1 MSLARRRAHRVRK
14 HASVASRHP
23 TAFINFKQGGSKMPT
38 AAQRLARARALE
50 SMVRDIAREEIL
62 PRYLKSA
69 RNRKA
74 DGSLFTE
81 ADVESQRRF
90 TEALPQLMPGPVLG
104 EEMSAEE
111 QARLWSEGQR
121 GLWCIDP
128 IDGTTNFANGIPFF
142 AVSIAYLV
150 DHEPRFGVV
159 YNPITDES
167 FYAAKGAGAF
177 LNGTELPLRGGA
189 SQLKDAVA
197 GVDFKRISHH
207 LGDELAVRP
216 PYYSQRNFGS
226 SALEWCFVAAGRLD
240 VYLHGGQMLWDYAAG
255 QLILSESGGQAIALD
270 GGTLMA
276 GPAVKRGVIAAASP
290 ALFAEWRAWLQAH
303 S

>member
-1 MSLARRRAHRVRK
+1 
-14 HASVASRHP
+14 
-23 TAFINFKQGGSKMPT
+23 MPT

-50 SMVRDIAREEIL
+50 SLVRDIARDEIL

-69 RNRKA
+69 RNRKP

-81 ADVESQRRF
+81 ADLASQRCF
-90 TEALPQLMPGPVLG
+90 SEALPKFLAGEVLG
-104 EEMSAEE
+104 EEMTATE
-111 QARLWSEGQR
+111 QAHLWNEGGR

-128 IDGTTNFANGIPFF
+128 IDGTTNFANGIPLF
-142 AVSIAYLV
+142 AVSIAYLIE
-150 DHEPRFGVV
+150 HEPVLGVV

-167 FYAAKGAGAF
+167 FYAARGAGAF
-177 LNGTELPLRGGA
+177 LNGTELPLREGA
-189 SQLKDAVA
+189 SSLRDAVA

-255 QLILSESGGQAIALD
+255 RLILAEAGGVAEALD
-270 GGTLMA
+270 GGSLMS
-276 GPAVKRGVIAAASP
+276 GPALKRGVIAAVNP
-290 ALFAEWRAWLQAH
+290 GLFSEWSAWVKTR

>member
-1 MSLARRRAHRVRK
+1 
-14 HASVASRHP
+14 
-23 TAFINFKQGGSKMPT
+23 MPH

-50 SMVRDIAREEIL
+50 SMVRDIARDEIL

-81 ADVESQRRF
+81 ADMASQQRF
-90 TEALPQLMPGPVLG
+90 SEALPAFLPGAVLG
-104 EEMSAEE
+104 EEMTAAE
-111 QARLWSEGQR
+111 QAALWRDGAR

-128 IDGTTNFANGIPFF
+128 IDGTTNFANGIPLF
-142 AVSIAYLV
+142 AVSIAYLIE
-150 DHEPRFGVV
+150 HEPVIGVV

-167 FYAAKGAGAF
+167 FYAARGAGAF
-177 LNGTELPLRGGA
+177 LNGTELPLRAGA
-189 SQLKDAVA
+189 TSLRDAVA

-255 QLILSESGGQAIALD
+255 RLILAEAGGQAEALD
-270 GGTLMA
+270 GGQLMS
-276 GPAVKRGVIAAASP
+276 GPAIKRGVIAAASP
-290 ALFAEWRAWLQAH
+290 ALFAEWSAWIKAR

>member
-1 MSLARRRAHRVRK
+1 
-14 HASVASRHP
+14 
-23 TAFINFKQGGSKMPT
+23 MPT
-38 AAQRLARARALE
+38 AAHRLARARALE
-50 SMVRDIAREEIL
+50 SMVRDIARGEIL

-81 ADVESQRRF
+81 ADMASQQRF
-90 TEALPQLMPGPVLG
+90 SEALPAFLPGAVLG
-104 EEMSAEE
+104 EEMTAAE
-111 QARLWSEGQR
+111 QAALWRDGAR

-128 IDGTTNFANGIPFF
+128 IDGTTNFANGIPLF
-142 AVSIAYLV
+142 AVSIAYLIE
-150 DHEPRFGVV
+150 HEPVIGVV

-167 FYAAKGAGAF
+167 FYAARGAGAF
-177 LNGTELPLRGGA
+177 LNGAELPLRAGA
-189 SQLKDAVA
+189 TELRDAVA

-255 QLILSESGGQAIALD
+255 RLILAEAGGVAEALD
-270 GGTLMA
+270 GGVLMS
-276 GPAVKRGVIAAASP
+276 GPAIKRGVIAATSP
-290 ALFAEWRAWLQAH
+290 ALFAEWSAWVKAR

>member
-1 MSLARRRAHRVRK
+1 
-14 HASVASRHP
+14 
-23 TAFINFKQGGSKMPT
+23 MPT
-38 AAQRLARARALE
+38 ASHRLARARALE
-50 SMVRDIAREEIL
+50 SLVRDIARDEIL

-81 ADVESQRRF
+81 ADLESQRRF
-90 TEALPQLMPGPVLG
+90 AEALPRFLPGDVLG
-104 EEMSAEE
+104 EEMTAAEQGE
-111 QARLWSEGQR
+111 LWNAGRR

-128 IDGTTNFANGIPFF
+128 IDGTTNFANGIPLF
-142 AVSIAYLV
+142 AVSIAYLIE
-150 DHEPRFGVV
+150 HEPVLGVV

-167 FYAAKGAGAF
+167 FYAARGAGAF
-177 LNGTELPLRGGA
+177 LNGTELPLRTGA
-189 SQLKDAVA
+189 SSLRDAVA

-240 VYLHGGQMLWDYAAG
+240 VYVHGGQMLWDYAAG
-255 QLILSESGGQAIALD
+255 CLILAEAGGKAEALD
-270 GGTLMA
+270 GGQLLS
-276 GPAVKRGVIAAASP
+276 GPAIKRGVIAAASP
-290 ALFAEWRAWLQAH
+290 ALFAEWSAWIKGR

>member
-1 MSLARRRAHRVRK
+1 
-14 HASVASRHP
+14 
-23 TAFINFKQGGSKMPT
+23 MPT
-38 AAQRLARARALE
+38 ASQRLARARALE
-50 SMVRDIAREEIL
+50 SLVRDIARDEIL

-81 ADVESQRRF
+81 ADMASQQRF
-90 TEALPQLMPGPVLG
+90 SEALPAFLPGAVLG
-104 EEMSAEE
+104 EEMTAAE
-111 QARLWSEGQR
+111 QAALWKEGAR

-128 IDGTTNFANGIPFF
+128 IDGTTNFANGIPLF

-150 DHEPRFGVV
+150 DHEPVIGVV

-167 FYAAKGAGAF
+167 FYAARGAGAF
-177 LNGTELPLRGGA
+177 LNGTELPLRAGA
-189 SQLKDAVA
+189 TSLRDAVA

-240 VYLHGGQMLWDYAAG
+240 VYVHGGQMLWDYAAG
-255 QLILSESGGQAIALD
+255 RLILAEAGGQAEALD
-270 GGTLMA
+270 GGQLMS
-276 GPAVKRGVIAAASP
+276 GPAIKRGVIAAASP
-290 ALFAEWRAWLQAH
+290 ALFAEWSAWIKAR

>member
-1 MSLARRRAHRVRK
+1 
-14 HASVASRHP
+14 
-23 TAFINFKQGGSKMPT
+23 MPT
-38 AAQRLARARALE
+38 AAHRLARARALE
-50 SMVRDIAREEIL
+50 SMVRDIARAEIL

-69 RNRKA
+69 PNRKA

-81 ADVESQRRF
+81 ADMASQQRF
-90 TEALPQLMPGPVLG
+90 SEALPAFLPGAVLG
-104 EEMSAEE
+104 EEMTAAE
-111 QARLWSEGQR
+111 QAALWKEGAR

-128 IDGTTNFANGIPFF
+128 IDGTTNFANGIPLF
-142 AVSIAYLV
+142 AVSIAYLI
-150 DHEPRFGVV
+150 DHEPVIGVV

-167 FYAAKGAGAF
+167 FYAARGAGAF
-177 LNGTELPLRGGA
+177 LNGTELPLRAGA
-189 SQLKDAVA
+189 TELRDAVA

-255 QLILSESGGQAIALD
+255 RLILAEAGGVAEALD
-270 GGTLMA
+270 GGVLMS
-276 GPAVKRGVIAAASP
+276 GPAIKRGVIAATSP
-290 ALFAEWRAWLQAH
+290 ALFTEWSAWVKAR

>member
-1 MSLARRRAHRVRK
+1 M
-14 HASVASRHP
+14 
-23 TAFINFKQGGSKMPT
+23 NT
-38 AAQRLARARALE
+38 AAKRLSRARALE
-50 SMVRDIAREEIL
+50 SVVRDISRDVIL
-62 PRYLKSA
+62 PRHLKTA
-69 RNRKA
+69 RQKKN

-81 ADVESQRRF
+81 ADLESQRMF
-90 TEALPQLMPGPVLG
+90 AKALPGLAPGPVLG
-104 EEMSAEE
+104 EEMSPEQ
-111 QARLWSEGQR
+111 QARLWSEGKR

-142 AVSIAYLV
+142 AVSIAYLM

-159 YNPITDES
+159 YNPVTDEC
-167 FYAAKGAGAF
+167 FYAAAGAGAF
-177 LNGTELPLRGGA
+177 LNGTELPLREPA
-189 SQLKDAVA
+189 VRLCDAVA
-197 GVDFKRISHH
+197 GVDFKRVSHH

-240 VYLHGGQMLWDYAAG
+240 VYIHGGQMLWDYAAG
-255 QLILSESGGQAIALD
+255 RLILQEAGGECAALD
-270 GGTLMA
+270 GGDLMA

-290 ALFAEWRAWLQAH
+290 GLFQQWRTWISSH

>member
-1 MSLARRRAHRVRK
+1 MS
-14 HASVASRHP
+14 
-23 TAFINFKQGGSKMPT
+23 T

-50 SMVRDIAREEIL
+50 SLVRDIAREEIL

-69 RNRKA
+69 RSRKA

-81 ADVESQRRF
+81 ADIESQRRF
-90 TEALPQLMPGPVLG
+90 SQALPDFLPGAVLG
-104 EEMSAEE
+104 EEMSGEE
-111 QARLWSEGQR
+111 QARLWAKGRS

-167 FYAAKGAGAF
+167 FYAAKGAGAY
-177 LNGTELPLRGGA
+177 LNGTELPLRPAAPRLG
-189 SQLKDAVA
+189 DAVA

-216 PYYSQRNFGS
+216 PFYSQRNFGS

-255 QLILSESGGQAIALD
+255 RLILAEAGGEAAALD
-270 GGTLMA
+270 GGSLMA
-276 GPAVKRGVIAAASP
+276 GPAVKRGVIAAANP
-290 ALFAEWRAWLQAH
+290 TLFAEWRAWLQAH

>member
-1 MSLARRRAHRVRK
+1 VS
-14 HASVASRHP
+14 
-23 TAFINFKQGGSKMPT
+23 GS
-38 AAQRLARARALE
+38 AQRLARARALE
-50 SMVRDIAREEIL
+50 SLVREMAREEIL
-62 PRYLKSA
+62 PRYLKTA

-81 ADVESQRRF
+81 ADVESQRRLVA
-90 TEALPQLMPGPVLG
+90 ALPGLLPGPVLG
-104 EEMSAEE
+104 EEMTAAD
-111 QARLWSEGQR
+111 QGRLWQAGRR

-142 AVSIAYLV
+142 AVAVAYLV
-150 DHEPRFGVV
+150 EYEPVLGVV
-159 YNPITDES
+159 YNPLTDES
-167 FYAAKGAGAF
+167 FYAARGTGAF
-177 LNGTELPLRGGA
+177 LNGVALPLRSPA
-189 SQLKDAVA
+189 PSLAEAVA

-216 PYYSQRNFGS
+216 PYFSQRNFGS

-255 QLILSESGGQAIALD
+255 RLILQEAGGESAALD
-270 GGTLMA
+270 GGDLMA

-290 ALFAEWRAWLQAH
+290 DLYREWRAWLQAH

>member
-1 MSLARRRAHRVRK
+1 MS
-14 HASVASRHP
+14 
-23 TAFINFKQGGSKMPT
+23 T
-38 AAQRLARARALE
+38 AAVRLARARALE
-50 SMVRDIAREEIL
+50 SLVREIAREVIL
-62 PRYLKSA
+62 PRYLKTA

-81 ADVESQRRF
+81 ADLESQRRF
-90 TEALPQLMPGPVLG
+90 ASELPRLLPGPVLG
-104 EEMSAEE
+104 EEMSGPE
-111 QARLWSEGQR
+111 QARLWSGGAK

-150 DHEPRFGVV
+150 ENEARFGVV
-159 YNPITDES
+159 YNPVTDES

-177 LNGTELPLRGGA
+177 LNGVELPLRPA
-189 SQLKDAVA
+189 AARLDDAVA
-197 GVDFKRISHH
+197 GIDFKRISHH

-240 VYLHGGQMLWDYAAG
+240 IYLHGGQMLWDYAAG
-255 QLILSESGGQAIALD
+255 RLILSEAGGQSAALD
-270 GGTLMA
+270 GGSLPA

-290 ALFAEWRAWLQAH
+290 ALFTEWRNWLTSH

>member
-1 MSLARRRAHRVRK
+1 
-14 HASVASRHP
+14 
-23 TAFINFKQGGSKMPT
+23 MPT
-38 AAQRLARARALE
+38 AAHRRARARALE

-81 ADVESQRRF
+81 ADMASQRRF
-90 TEALPQLMPGPVLG
+90 TEALPAFLPGGVLG
-104 EEMSAEE
+104 EEMTPAE
-111 QARLWSEGQR
+111 QAALWNAGAR
-121 GLWCIDP
+121 GMWCIDP
-128 IDGTTNFANGIPFF
+128 IDGTTNFANGIPLF
-142 AVSIAYLV
+142 AVSIAYLIN
-150 DHEPRFGVV
+150 HEPVIGVV

-167 FYAAKGAGAF
+167 FYAARGAGAF
-177 LNGTELPLRGGA
+177 LNGVELPLRQGA
-189 SQLKDAVA
+189 PDLREAVA

-255 QLILSESGGQAIALD
+255 RLILAEAGGVAEALD
-270 GGTLMA
+270 GGVLMS
-276 GPAVKRGVIAAASP
+276 GPAIKRGVIAATSP
-290 ALFAEWRAWLQAH
+290 ALFAEWSAWVKGR

>member
-1 MSLARRRAHRVRK
+1 MS
-14 HASVASRHP
+14 
-23 TAFINFKQGGSKMPT
+23 N
-38 AAQRLARARALE
+38 AQLRLSRARALE
-50 SMVRDIAREEIL
+50 SLVRDIARREIL

-69 RNRKA
+69 RSQKA

-81 ADVESQRRF
+81 ADVESQRSF
-90 TEALPQLMPGPVLG
+90 TEALPELLPGPVLG
-104 EEMSAEE
+104 EEMSAEQ
-111 QARLWSEGQR
+111 QAVLWSEGR
-121 GLWCIDP
+121 HGMWCIDP
-128 IDGTTNFANGIPFF
+128 IDGTTNFASGIPFF

-167 FYAAKGAGAF
+167 FYAAQGAGAY
-177 LNGTELPLRGGA
+177 LNGIELPLRPAAAGLA
-189 SQLKDAVA
+189 AAVA
-197 GVDFKRISHH
+197 GVDFKRISKR

-216 PYYSQRNFGS
+216 PYFSQRNFGS

-255 QLILSESGGQAIALD
+255 QLILAEAGGEFCALD
-270 GGTLMA
+270 GGSLMA

-290 ALFAEWRAWLQAH
+290 ALFAEWRKWLKAR